1 MDVAMR
7 GGCQKVL
14 GGERSKRGVSERAM
28 GGTMQ
33 GGVERSWGGVPK
45 RERWAEQCKEGSL
58 MDVAMPGGCQEVLGG
73 ERSWRGVPEREQWV
87 ERCKEGSPMDVTMPG
102 DCQRVLGGKQSRRG
116 VPERAMDAR
125 RGC

>member
-1 MDVAMR
+1 
-7 GGCQKVL
+7 
-14 GGERSKRGVSERAM
+14 
-28 GGTMQ
+28 
-33 GGVERSWGGVPK
+33 
-45 RERWAEQCKEGSL
+45 